1 METSAYLF
9 KTGFVLC
16 GVHMPCWD
24 FVGDNSNCT
33 MGLFWGRY
41 RFFYLKIRL
50 GTLCLFQNA
59 LLLLVEN
66 HFYELIGQIFEKRG
80 EIRVRDS
87 CARKSVKYR
96 VQHRSTV
103 IRVKHSFKNGQ
114 GSSPTY
120 HSLFSAVSFLL
131 LFDSLSYK
139 TPICILSE
147 DDTILL
153 LWLYRGCGGKW
164 DRFRSLNSPIGQFNT
179 KCAQSHAK

>member
-1 METSAYLF
+1 
-9 KTGFVLC
+9 
-16 GVHMPCWD
+16 MPCWD
-24 FVGDNSNCT
+24 FVGVNSNCT

-66 HFYELIGQIFEKRG
+66 HFYELIGQIFEKSG
-80 EIRVRDS
+80 EIRVRDN
-87 CARKSVKYR
+87 CARKRVKYR

-103 IRVKHSFKNGQ
+103 IRVKYSFKNGQ

-120 HSLFSAVSFLL
+120 HSLFSTVSFLF
-131 LFDSLSYK
+131 LFDNSSYK

-147 DDTILL
+147 DDNLVLGIHSSHNPSFMAIPRL
-153 LWLYRGCGGKW
+153 RGKV
-164 DRFRSLNSPIGQFNT
+164 GQISFP
-179 KCAQSHAK
+179 KQSHRAIQHKMRAVSREIILTGS